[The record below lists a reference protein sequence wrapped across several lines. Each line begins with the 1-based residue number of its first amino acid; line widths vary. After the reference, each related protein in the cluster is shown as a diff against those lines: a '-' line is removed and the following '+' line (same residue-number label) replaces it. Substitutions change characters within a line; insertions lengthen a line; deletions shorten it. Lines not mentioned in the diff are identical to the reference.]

1 MIGGGAV
8 GGLLA
13 SYLDAGGCLYGI
25 YSRRGGLLEVRS
37 LAGTRMLPV
46 HGPPWLPA
54 RCTYA
59 LLAVKAY
66 STVDAIRLMEAYRVG
81 APILVVVQNGVGGLE
96 AAESLYPGLVAGGVA
111 DFGAHRRASLV
122 EQRGTG
128 RLILG
133 CRSRDCRA
141 ELAPLRDCLSMGGLD
156 AVVVGDIE
164 PYRWLK
170 LAVNAAI
177 NTITALLRVENGA
190 LLESPSL
197 AELARLIARLVE
209 AEASKRG
216 IRLPLDAA
224 QEVLRV
230 AAMTREN
237 RSSTLQDIEAGRRS
251 EADYILGP
259 LAGPGSPLEPLYL
272 ALRGLEELLGGRPGA
287 SSGLPL

>member
-37 LAGTRMLPV
+37 LAGTRTLTV
-46 HGPPWLPA
+46 QGPPWPPA

-66 STVDAIRLMEAYRVG
+66 STVDAIRLMKAYRVG

-128 RLILG
+128 RLVLG

-141 ELAPLRDCLSMGGLD
+141 ELAPLKDCLSTGGLD

-224 QEVLRV
+224 QEALRV